1 MLPGRDATP
10 VALKL
15 LLNKYFQAC
24 FCREA
29 HPPLK
34 LLFLVEKL
42 ILLRAHVSAR
52 SILSH
57 SCCCQDKLILI
68 CQEEML
74 LLSLSCCY
82 WTKCFQ
88 ACFCRKAHPPPKLLL
103 LVEKLILLRAHATAR
118 TRSYNL
124 AHASTRISSSSSQAQ
139 AFSRTRSYTPI
150 VHACLRIS
158 SYASQAHSSPDQDIF
173 VVFLQK

>member
-24 FCREA
+24 FCWEA
-29 HPPLK
+29 HPPPK
-34 LLFLVEKL
+34 LLFLEEKL
-42 ILLRAHVSAR
+42 ILLRAHISAR
-52 SILSH
+52 RILSH

-68 CQEEML
+68 CQDEML
-74 LLSLSCCY
+74 LLSLSCCH

-88 ACFCRKAHPPPKLLL
+88 ACFCREAHPPPKLLL

-118 TRSYNL
+118 NRSDCP
-124 AHASTRISSSSSQAQ
+124 AHESATIS
-139 AFSRTRSYTPI
+139 
-150 VHACLRIS
+150 
-158 SYASQAHSSPDQDIF
+158 
-173 VVFLQK
+173 